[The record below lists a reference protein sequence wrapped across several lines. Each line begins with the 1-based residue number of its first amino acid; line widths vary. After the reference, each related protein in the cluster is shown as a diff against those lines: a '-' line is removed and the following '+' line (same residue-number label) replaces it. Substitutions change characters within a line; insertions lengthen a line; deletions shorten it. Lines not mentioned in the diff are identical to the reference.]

1 MVNTLIVNRAD
12 RFGLAQLYQLR
23 GRVGR
28 SSRQAFAYFLIPPF
42 SELTRKAK
50 ERLNAIQEF
59 AELGSGFRLAAKDLE
74 IRGAGNFLGE
84 KQHGFMEAVGFEY
97 YMFLLDQTVKKLRGE
112 QIDIR
117 KSRIDLKVNIRIP
130 EAYIPQLSLRMDLY
144 KRISSIEELS
154 ELDKIKEE
162 IRDRY
167 GSFSQ
172 SVMNLFDYGK
182 IKFLAQKAGIET
194 IDRMRNKIVLK
205 FFEDSTADVLKLIGL
220 VKKYSGSM
228 TPQGIV
234 TLMLGSEKESNI
246 LYETIC
252 ILKQLTLL

>member
-1 MVNTLIVNRAD
+1 I
-12 RFGLAQLYQLR
+12 
-23 GRVGR
+23 
-28 SSRQAFAYFLIPPF
+28 
-42 SELTRKAK
+42 
-50 ERLNAIQEF
+50 AIQEF

-84 KQHGFMEAVGFEY
+84 EQHGFMEAVGFEY

-112 QIDIR
+112 QTEPR

-130 EAYIPQLSLRMDLY
+130 DAYIPQLSLRMDLY
-144 KRISSIEELS
+144 KRVSSIEELS

-182 IKFLAQKAGIET
+182 IKLLAQKAGIET
-194 IDRMRNKIVLK
+194 LDRMRNKIVLK
-205 FFEDSTADVLKLIGL
+205 FFADSTADVSKLIGL
-220 VKKYSGSM
+220 VEKYSGSM

-234 TLMLGSEKESNI
+234 TLMLGSENESNI
-246 LYETIC
+246 LHETIC